1 MKNVLYTPSIRKN
14 LMSNF
19 FLNEVGFKQTMK
31 FDQYVISK
39 KIFVETN
46 YASNI
51 MFKLNSEN
59 NSSSTIIFF
68 FICSLL

>member
-1 MKNVLYTPSIRKN
+1 
-14 LMSNF
+14 MSNF

-31 FDQYVISK
+31 FDQYVFSK

-51 MFKLNSEN
+51 MFKLQTKLVQTQEKPLLTSE
-59 NSSSTIIFF
+59 
-68 FICSLL
+68 